1 MMRASRIASLVGGR
15 LVGPDVEVS
24 GVKGYHEAGIGDLSF
39 VFSPSVLKSP
49 TGASVLVVPEAVGP
63 VEGKS
68 CILVDDPME
77 AAIKI
82 ASLFFKEEF
91 GEGISAKAVVYP
103 TARIGKGVVVREFAV
118 VERDAVLEDN
128 VVVMPFAFV
137 GAGSVIGEGTVL
149 FPGVVIY
156 PGTRVGKRC
165 RIHSGAVIGADGF
178 GYVERDG
185 KRVKIPQVGRVVI
198 GDDVEIGANTC
209 IDRATFGE
217 TVVGEGTKIDNL
229 VQIGHNCRIGRHCA
243 FAGQVGISGS
253 VVVGDR
259 VLMGGQAGI
268 ADHAVIGSDVKVAA
282 KAGVF
287 GRVADGEVIVGAPA
301 MSAAKWKRIQGIIS
315 RLPEI
320 YSLFRKLKR
329 ERDA

>member
-1 MMRASRIASLVGGR
+1 
-15 LVGPDVEVS
+15 
-24 GVKGYHEAGIGDLSF
+24 
-39 VFSPSVLKSP
+39 
-49 TGASVLVVPEAVGP
+49 
-63 VEGKS
+63 
-68 CILVDDPME
+68 
-77 AAIKI
+77 
-82 ASLFFKEEF
+82 
-91 GEGISAKAVVYP
+91 
-103 TARIGKGVVVREFAV
+103 

-287 GRVADGEVIVGAPA
+287 GKVADGEVIVGAPA